1 MAKKNKNLL
10 YEIGDIYDES
20 ILTLNG
26 KEVMDTMEGIC
37 YKVVDEGYTKNLSRE
52 EIIQKKDELSSVI
65 IELADL
71 EERKKMLMAELKK
84 QEEEPKQSKTE
95 LLKAIR
101 YKTEFRQGTVYY
113 IDDQENGFMYLFD
126 ANAVC
131 IDVRPLRQDEKQVRI
146 KLMTGTDGE

>member
-10 YEIGDIYDES
+10 YEVGDIYDES
-20 ILTLNG
+20 IGSLNG
-26 KEVMDTMEGIC
+26 KEIMDTMEGIC
-37 YKVVDEGYTKNLSRE
+37 YKVMDEGYTKNLTRDE
-52 EIIQKKDELSSVI
+52 VTQKKDELSSVI

-71 EERKKMLMAELKK
+71 EEKKKFLLAELKK
-84 QEEEPKQSKTE
+84 EEEEPKQAKTE

-126 ANAVC
+126 NNAIC